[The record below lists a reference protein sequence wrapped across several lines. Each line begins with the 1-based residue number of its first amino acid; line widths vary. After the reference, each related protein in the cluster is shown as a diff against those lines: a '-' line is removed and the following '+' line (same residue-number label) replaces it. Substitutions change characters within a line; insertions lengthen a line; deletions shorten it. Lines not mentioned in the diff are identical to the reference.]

1 MRIALTVLEHAAVGG
16 ACEVCSA
23 KLPPFAL
30 YKPLKAEP
38 AKKAI
43 CGACI
48 NAHAEATATIA
59 VKVVQPWETEA
70 GKFLKAQRN
79 IALDNSLWALLP
91 GSPLTAACQ
100 AAYIEYRTK
109 LHRMTVDAA
118 SPQAWTWPKEP
129 THEYL
134 IPASQPTISA
144 TGAATAK
151 ITGAK

>member
-1 MRIALTVLEHAAVGG
+1 MERKSLDHIDRGSCDGCRST
-16 ACEVCSA
+16 
-23 KLPPFAL
+23 LPGWAL
-30 YKPLKAEP
+30 YEPLEADDWTDMV
-38 AKKAI
+38 

-48 NAHAEATATIA
+48 DAKADAAVLVEPIA
-59 VKVVQPWETEA
+59 MPPWETEA

-79 IALDNSLWALLP
+79 IALDGSLWALLP

-118 SPQAWTWPKEP
+118 SPEAWTWPKEP
-129 THEYL
+129 IHEYL

-144 TGAATAK
+144 TITATVK
-151 ITGAK
+151 IAGAK